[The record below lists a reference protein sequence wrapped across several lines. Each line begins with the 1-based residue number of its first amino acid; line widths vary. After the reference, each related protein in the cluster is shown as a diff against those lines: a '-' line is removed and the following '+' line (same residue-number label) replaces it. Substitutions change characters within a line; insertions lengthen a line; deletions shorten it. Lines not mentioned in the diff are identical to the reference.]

1 MQLLLGLRLSV
12 DVYGFCQKYVMRCI
26 AAWKCNF
33 LRQKLTVFPAKGL
46 QTTTA
51 VWFGGQKCQN
61 KEEEESFDKDYI
73 QLYKKKYKR
82 TIGKLFVAMAKNKLS
97 VWSILDSVYRG
108 IRCSQTSSES
118 PESNYSLLMW
128 IRIYKHVIWNHSPSW
143 QFLYKWFNKTKPNQ

>member
-1 MQLLLGLRLSV
+1 M
-12 DVYGFCQKYVMRCI
+12 
-26 AAWKCNF
+26 
-33 LRQKLTVFPAKGL
+33 FPAKGL

-61 KEEEESFDKDYI
+61 KGEEESFDKDYI

-97 VWSILDSVYRG
+97 VWSILDRVYIG

-118 PESNYSLLMW
+118 PVSNYSLLMC
-128 IRIYKHVIWNHSPSW
+128 IRI
-143 QFLYKWFNKTKPNQ
+143 

>member
-1 MQLLLGLRLSV
+1 M
-12 DVYGFCQKYVMRCI
+12 
-26 AAWKCNF
+26 
-33 LRQKLTVFPAKGL
+33 FPAKGL

-108 IRCSQTSSES
+108 IRCRQTSSES
-118 PESNYSLLMW
+118 PVSNYSLLMC
-128 IRIYKHVIWNHSPSW
+128 IRI
-143 QFLYKWFNKTKPNQ
+143 